1 MSATIDVPRSDV
13 AWAVAIF
20 ASRETPEELL
30 TTLDATLVAAQK
42 PTLIDILI
50 NGNEGLA
57 AAFSKQLDLAGR
69 SRNGVTVRVW
79 SIGVGDKA
87 NAWNQYVHRIWSA
100 GSSVFFMDGYVRP
113 DPDALALL
121 EAGMVSAPDV
131 LGATGIPRAGNSAA
145 RQRRQMLEK
154 GGLHGNLY
162 CLRSETMAVI
172 KKTPFYLPLGIYRTD
187 SILGAALKFNL
198 DPAHNQWKPERV
210 HVNPDAGW
218 DTRTKNWWR
227 LSDIKSQ
234 MKRILLQAK
243 GDLENRAFRHSFA
256 IKKSP
261 LPELPRTASAL
272 VLGWAASCPDDAR
285 LIIRRNIFSGWALK
299 KLKKPRDWEGA
310 NDAPRLV
317 STSVPHYSPS
327 RKP

>member
-1 MSATIDVPRSDV
+1 MAAATDAPWGDAV
-13 AWAVAIF
+13 WAVAIF

-30 TTLDATLVAAQK
+30 ATLEATLAAARK
-42 PTLIDILI
+42 PALIDILI
-50 NGNEGLA
+50 NGNETLA
-57 AAFSKQLDLAGR
+57 AAFSKPLAGALR
-69 SRNGVTVRVW
+69 GRNGATVRVW

-100 GSSVFFMDGYVRP
+100 GTSVFFLDGYVHP

-121 EAGMVSAPDV
+121 EAGMESSPDV

-162 CLRSETMAVI
+162 CLRRETMEVI
-172 KKTPFYLPLGIYRTD
+172 KKTPFRLPLGIYRGD

-198 DPAHNQWKPERV
+198 DPAHNEWKPERV
-210 HVNPDAGW
+210 QVNPEAGW
-218 DTRTKNWWR
+218 STRTKNWWR

-234 MKRILLQAK
+234 IKRILLQAR

-256 IKKSP
+256 IKRSP

-272 VLGWAASCPDDAR
+272 VLSWAASCPDDAR
-285 LIIRRNIFSGWALK
+285 LIIRRNLFSGWALK

-317 STSVPHYSPS
+317 CTCVLD
-327 RKP
+327 

>member
-1 MSATIDVPRSDV
+1 MTAAVDAPCGDV

-20 ASRETPEELL
+20 ASRETPEELRA
-30 TTLDATLVAAQK
+30 TLDATLVAAQK
-42 PTLIDILI
+42 PTLIDVLI
-50 NGNEGLA
+50 NGNDVLA
-57 AAFSKQLDLAGR
+57 AAFSERLDATAG
-69 SRNGVTVRVW
+69 GGKGAMVRVW

-100 GSSVFFMDGYVRP
+100 GSCVFFMDGYVRP

-121 EAGMVSAPDV
+121 EAGMESAPDV

-162 CLRSETMAVI
+162 CLRRETMAVI
-172 KKTPFYLPLGIYRTD
+172 KKTPFHLPLGIYRTD

-210 HVNPDAGW
+210 QVNPDAGW

-234 MKRILLQAK
+234 MKRILLQAR
-243 GDLENRAFRHSFA
+243 GDLENRAFRHRFA
-256 IKKSP
+256 IEKSP
-261 LPELPRTASAL
+261 LPALPRTASAL

-285 LIIRRNIFSGWALK
+285 QIIRRNVFSGWALK
-299 KLKKPRDWEGA
+299 KLKNPRDWEGA

-317 STSVPHYSPS
+317 CTRVLH
-327 RKP
+327 

>member
-1 MSATIDVPRSDV
+1 MSATDAPWGDV

-30 TTLDATLVAAQK
+30 TTLDATLAAAKK
-42 PTLIDILI
+42 PALIDVLI
-50 NGNEGLA
+50 NGNDRLA
-57 AAFSKQLDLAGR
+57 AAFSERLDATAGGG
-69 SRNGVTVRVW
+69 NGATVRVW

-100 GSSVFFMDGYVRP
+100 GSCVFFMDGYVRP

-121 EAGMVSAPDV
+121 EAGMAAAPDV

-162 CLRSETMAVI
+162 CLRGETMVAI

-198 DPAHNQWKPERV
+198 DPAQNQWKPERV
-210 HVNPDAGW
+210 QVNPDAGW

-234 MKRILLQAK
+234 LKRILLQAR
-243 GDLENRAFRHSFA
+243 GDLENRAFRHRFA
-256 IKKSP
+256 IEKLP
-261 LPELPRTASAL
+261 LPALPRTASAL
-272 VLGWAASCPDDAR
+272 VLSWAASCPDDAR
-285 LIIRRNIFSGWALK
+285 QTIRRNVFSGWALK
-299 KLKKPRDWEGA
+299 KLKKPRDWDGA
-310 NDAPRLV
+310 NDTPRLV
-317 STSVPHYSPS
+317 CTHVP
-327 RKP
+327 R

>member
-1 MSATIDVPRSDV
+1 MSAATEVLRDDV

-20 ASRETPEELL
+20 ASRETPVELL
-30 TTLDATLVAAQK
+30 ATLDATLAAAQK

-50 NGNEGLA
+50 NGNGALA
-57 AAFSKQLDLAGR
+57 ETFSKRLESTAT
-69 SRNGVTVRVW
+69 SKNAATVRVW

-100 GSSVFFMDGYVRP
+100 GRSVFFMDGYVRP

-131 LGATGIPRAGNSAA
+131 LGATGIPRAGSSAA

-162 CLRSETMAVI
+162 CLRSATMEAI
-172 KKTPFYLPLGIYRTD
+172 RKTPFYLPLGIYRTD

-210 HVNPDAGW
+210 QVNPDAGW
-218 DTRTKNWWR
+218 DTRIKNWWR

-234 MKRILLQAK
+234 LKRILLQAR
-243 GDLENRAFRHSFA
+243 GDLENRAFRHRFA
-256 IKKSP
+256 IKKSS

-272 VLGWAASCPDDAR
+272 VLSWAASCPEDAR
-285 LIIRRNIFSGWALK
+285 LIIRRNMFSGWALK
-299 KLKKPRDWEGA
+299 KLKKPRDWDGA

-317 STSVPHYSPS
+317 CTRVLH
-327 RKP
+327 

>member
-1 MSATIDVPRSDV
+1 MSVPIDVAQDNA

-30 TTLDATLVAAQK
+30 TTLNATLAAAQK

-50 NGNEGLA
+50 NGNGALA
-57 AAFSKQLDLAGR
+57 ETFSKRLDSTATSGHAA
-69 SRNGVTVRVW
+69 TVRVW
-79 SIGVGDKA
+79 SIDVGDKA
-87 NAWNQYVHRIWSA
+87 NAWNQYVHRIWTA

-121 EAGMVSAPDV
+121 EAGMMSAPDV

-162 CLRSETMAVI
+162 CLRSETVEAI

-210 HVNPDAGW
+210 QVNPDAGW
-218 DTRTKNWWR
+218 DTRAKNWWR

-256 IKKSP
+256 IKNLP

-272 VLGWAASCPDDAR
+272 VLNWAASCPEDAR
-285 LIIRRNIFSGWALK
+285 VIMRRNVFSGWALK
-299 KLKKPRDWEGA
+299 KLKNPRDWGGA

-317 STSVPHYSPS
+317 CTRVLH
-327 RKP
+327 